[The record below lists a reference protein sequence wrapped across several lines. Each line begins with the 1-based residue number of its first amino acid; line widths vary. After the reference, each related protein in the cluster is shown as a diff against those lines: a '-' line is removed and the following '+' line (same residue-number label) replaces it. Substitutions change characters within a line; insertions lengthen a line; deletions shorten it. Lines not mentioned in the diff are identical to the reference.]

1 MTQNIQ
7 QRERFFDTL
16 NRGFFVG
23 LPIVAVTGLT
33 YALYLSVVLLLDAVG
48 LANFWVGA
56 VVIASGTTLW
66 LYAIGHVAAPRDY
79 EIARRAGFHSLRDLQ
94 KMFSEQTPPGANSA
108 FKN

>member
-1 MTQNIQ
+1 MTQINQ
-7 QRERFFDTL
+7 RRERFFDTL

-48 LANFWVGA
+48 FANAWVGA
-56 VVIASGTTLW
+56 VVIVSGTIVW

-79 EIARRAGFHSLRDLQ
+79 EIARQAGFHSFRDLQ
-94 KMFSEQTPPGANSA
+94 KMFSD
-108 FKN
+108 